1 MSEMKDRLKELRK
14 ALGLKQR
21 EIAEKLGVR
30 VSAVGDWEVGRYP
43 IPRARIYQLCHEY
56 NVRREWLERGEGE
69 MFQPEATFEEK
80 LANAASALFDELS
93 DRGKAAVLKAMSNKL
108 GIKPQPPKKVENFPD
123 DYYRL
128 VASLQNATD
137 DDELTC

>member
-30 VSAVGDWEVGRYP
+30 VGNVGDWESGRP
-43 IPRARIYQLCHEY
+43 IPSTRIYQLCHEY

-69 MFQPEATFEEK
+69 MFQPAPDASK
-80 LANAASALFDELS
+80 LREF
-93 DRGKAAVLKAMSNKL
+93 
-108 GIKPQPPKKVENFPD
+108 
-123 DYYRL
+123 
-128 VASLQNATD
+128 
-137 DDELTC
+137 DDEDVYYEAMNRLYNSLPDAAKEAFERFCDSLK